1 VSQSQMPLPSRSML
15 ISTLVSLVTLNSDPM
30 RETLAAHHK
39 KKKASKHETYKT
51 FISGYEGEQIL
62 YLMRF
67 KKQAQFH
74 TAAPQTD
81 M

>member
-39 KKKASKHETYKT
+39 TKHETYKLLSQVMKESKYC
-51 FISGYEGEQIL
+51 IY
-62 YLMRF
+62 
-67 KKQAQFH
+67 
-74 TAAPQTD
+74 
-81 M
+81 